1 MESSFDLDGNQGE
14 SMYDLRMIER
24 ETFGKMYNA
33 LLENRAN
40 MMSASSVEDA
50 DKFEAQFRSVAITMA
65 QYLKHYMTDEEMVEL
80 AENTQGGA
88 DASGRSGSFTW
99 DADRVQDAIERLRHA
114 AGLKLPQESNPD
126 PESVGAEQL

>member
-40 MMSASSVEDA
+40 MMSAPLEDA
-50 DKFEAQFRSVAITMA
+50 DKYEAQFRSVAVTMA
-65 QYLKHYMTDEEMVEL
+65 QYLKHYMTDEDMVEL
-80 AENTQGGA
+80 AENTQKGA
-88 DASGRSGSFTW
+88 DASGRYGSATW
-99 DADRVQDAIERLRHA
+99 EADRVQDAIERLRHA

>member
-1 MESSFDLDGNQGE
+1 MDTSFDLDGNQGE

-40 MMSASSVEDA
+40 MMSADLEDA
-50 DKFEAQFRSVAITMA
+50 DDFEAQFRSVAVTMA
-65 QYLKHYMTDEEMVEL
+65 QYLKHYMTEEDMVEL
-80 AENTQGGA
+80 AERTQKGA
-88 DASGRSGSFTW
+88 DASGRYGAATW
-99 DADRVQDAIERLRHA
+99 KTDRVQDAIERLRHA

>member
-1 MESSFDLDGNQGE
+1 MESSFDLDGNEGE

-33 LLENRAN
+33 LLESR
-40 MMSASSVEDA
+40 VESMRNGHSGED
-50 DKFEAQFRSVAITMA
+50 EFRSIAVAMA
-65 QYLKHYMTDEEMVEL
+65 QYLRHYMTEEEMVEL
-80 AENTQGGA
+80 AKDTEVKAERDNGYM
-88 DASGRSGSFTW
+88 TW
-99 DADRVQDAIERLRHA
+99 QPDRVHDAIERLRHA

>member
-1 MESSFDLDGNQGE
+1 MESSFDLEDNQGE

-40 MMSASSVEDA
+40 MMSAPLEDA
-50 DKFEAQFRSVAITMA
+50 DKFEAQFRSVAVTMA
-65 QYLKHYMTDEEMVEL
+65 QYLKHYMTDEDMVEL
-80 AENTQGGA
+80 AESTQKCA
-88 DASGRSGSFTW
+88 DANRRSSSTW
-99 DADRVQDAIERLRHA
+99 DADEVQDAIERLRHA
-114 AGLKLPQESNPD
+114 AGLKLPQESNMD

>member
-1 MESSFDLDGNQGE
+1 MESSFDLDGNRGE

-33 LLENRAN
+33 LLESR
-40 MMSASSVEDA
+40 VESMRDGFNGE
-50 DKFEAQFRSVAITMA
+50 DEFRSIAVAMA
-65 QYLKHYMTDEEMVEL
+65 QYLRHYMTEEEMVEL
-80 AENTQGGA
+80 AKDTEVKAERDNGY
-88 DASGRSGSFTW
+88 RTW
-99 DADRVQDAIERLRHA
+99 QTDRVHNAIERLRHA

>member
-1 MESSFDLDGNQGE
+1 MESSFDLEDNQGE

-33 LLENRAN
+33 LLESR
-40 MMSASSVEDA
+40 VEA
-50 DKFEAQFRSVAITMA
+50 LTGGLNGEAEFRSIAVAMA
-65 QYLKHYMTDEEMVEL
+65 QYLKHYMTEEDMVEL
-80 AENTQGGA
+80 AERTQYGA
-88 DASGRSGSFTW
+88 VGAEGVNEMR
-99 DADRVQDAIERLRHA
+99 ADVVLDNIERLRHA